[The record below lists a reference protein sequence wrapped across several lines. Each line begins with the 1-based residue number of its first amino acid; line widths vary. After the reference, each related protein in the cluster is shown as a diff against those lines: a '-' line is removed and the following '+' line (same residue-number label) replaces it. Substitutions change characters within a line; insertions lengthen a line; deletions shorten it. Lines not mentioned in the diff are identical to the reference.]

1 MRCFREYTR
10 CAVAGGNR
18 FFGWVTFQISDV
30 IEIEFRNFLEHAI
43 VFIRTYPR
51 QALSSPHGDIGPLNR
66 PATVPRYDIK
76 LNSRSVMKADSAIVM
91 SFFKN
96 EVPAGTRIN
105 LKWPDKHEVT
115 DFKLDQLGE
124 LVSCETETD
133 QTGWV
138 IVKSR
143 GNIQIGD
150 KIPLLL
156 EAYDVIA
163 NE

>member
-1 MRCFREYTR
+1 
-10 CAVAGGNR
+10 
-18 FFGWVTFQISDV
+18 
-30 IEIEFRNFLEHAI
+30 
-43 VFIRTYPR
+43 
-51 QALSSPHGDIGPLNR
+51 
-66 PATVPRYDIK
+66 
-76 LNSRSVMKADSAIVM
+76 MKANSAIVM
-91 SFFKN
+91 SYFKN

-115 DFKLDQLGE
+115 DFKLDHLGE

-150 KIPLLL
+150 RFLCYRRSTIGSRRGLSIFTAPS
-156 EAYDVIA
+156 ES
-163 NE
+163 

>member
-1 MRCFREYTR
+1 
-10 CAVAGGNR
+10 
-18 FFGWVTFQISDV
+18 
-30 IEIEFRNFLEHAI
+30 
-43 VFIRTYPR
+43 
-51 QALSSPHGDIGPLNR
+51 
-66 PATVPRYDIK
+66 
-76 LNSRSVMKADSAIVM
+76 MKADSAIIM

-96 EVPAGTRIN
+96 EFPACTRIN

-115 DFKLDQLGE
+115 NFKLGQLGE

-150 KIPLLL
+150 KIPLS
-156 EAYDVIA
+156 
-163 NE
+163 